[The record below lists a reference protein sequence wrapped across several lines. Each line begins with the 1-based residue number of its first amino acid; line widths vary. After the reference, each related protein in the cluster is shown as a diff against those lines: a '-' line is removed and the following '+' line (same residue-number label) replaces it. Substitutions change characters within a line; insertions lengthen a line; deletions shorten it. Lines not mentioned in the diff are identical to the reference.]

1 MVDALGPASVLEGW
15 RAPFRRRTI
24 TQSVVE
30 GGRRAS
36 STPRWTLEIIDIGQ
50 PLVPGCLWNGE
61 PITATLRDLRV
72 DARSAAA
79 LVPSLL
85 GLPRGLHCVMRPLDY
100 LRILR
105 RRWWILVVGVLIGS
119 LLAYATRPSELT
131 VLKATA
137 PSISYRA
144 QHLLQSVDGDGSSKR
159 AVDYD
164 RLALNT
170 IAGPVPDAAIKSL
183 GGTLYNA
190 AIAKQEATSSDTK
203 AGGAANSAVRNRLN
217 SDSPGVP
224 SVRQGK
230 GVVSF
235 YVKDFAHFITVAAVP
250 DPATG
255 ALSITATG
263 AKDLSIQTANAFA
276 DELQASLVAKAKAR
290 YDASLARTTSDR
302 DGVTSQLGLLD
313 GQIALTPDP
322 VLHNQLAQ
330 KRATLSTRVD
340 ELNQTILQLLRDGPG
355 GSPLETLSRA
365 VPERVTLIAAPGGSA
380 LDPNQRMM
388 LGGAIGFFLALA
400 LLVITE
406 LLGARI
412 RDVGGTEGAA
422 RMPVIAE
429 IPVVKMDRAD
439 RFMVATS
446 AAPASLTAEA
456 YRSLRTSLL
465 AMWQRHPKNVA
476 YAGSG
481 AVAAGQGGRPLRT
494 LLVTS
499 PGPAEGKSISVVNL
513 AAAFAETGVSVIVID
528 ADFRRPTQ
536 TRYFDRPRNPN
547 MGDLDLTC
555 EPDDLEA
562 ILQDTEVPGVRLA
575 ASAPTKSDPGHAI
588 AVAKA
593 TVAAAMQL
601 ADIVIVDSPPI
612 LLANDAADLAL
623 GVDASILLARSGW
636 TRRSGIVSAAD
647 LLRRLEAT
655 VIGVVIVGAEHGVR
669 AGYYGYYGY
678 YGYGY
683 GYAHPGEVSIVKR
696 LLPWK
701 VGKKG
706 GVRSGPPSRTTV
718 GVPTPSTGSERL
730 PARPSGPDADDPWV

>member
-1 MVDALGPASVLEGW
+1 
-15 RAPFRRRTI
+15 
-24 TQSVVE
+24 
-30 GGRRAS
+30 
-36 STPRWTLEIIDIGQ
+36 
-50 PLVPGCLWNGE
+50 
-61 PITATLRDLRV
+61 
-72 DARSAAA
+72 
-79 LVPSLL
+79 
-85 GLPRGLHCVMRPLDY
+85 MRPLDY

-105 RRWWILVVGVLIGS
+105 RRWWILVVGALIGS
-119 LLAYATRPSELT
+119 LLAFATRPSELT

-159 AVDYD
+159 SVDYD

-170 IAGPVPDAAIKSL
+170 IRGPVPDAAIKSL
-183 GGTLYNA
+183 GGTLYNP
-190 AIAKQEATSSDTK
+190 AIAKQQETSSDTS
-203 AGGAANSAVRNRLN
+203 AGGGGANSAVRNRNN
-217 SDSPGVP
+217 SDNPGVP

-230 GVVSF
+230 GIISF
-235 YVKDFAHFITVAAVP
+235 YIKDLLHYVIVAAVP

-255 ALSITATG
+255 ALSISATG
-263 AKDLSIQTANAFA
+263 GKDLAVQTANAFA
-276 DELQASLVAKAKAR
+276 DELQKSLTAKAR
-290 YDASLARTTSDR
+290 ARYDLSLARTTSDR
-302 DGVTSQLGLLD
+302 DGLTGQLGGLD
-313 GQIALTPDP
+313 GQIAVTPDP
-322 VLHNQLAQ
+322 VLRNQLTQ
-330 KRATLSTRVD
+330 RRATLTTRID
-340 ELNQTILQLLRDGPG
+340 DLNQTILQLLRDGPG
-355 GSPLETLSRA
+355 GSPLETLARA
-365 VPERVTLIAAPGGSA
+365 SLGSETFIRAPGGSA

-400 LLVITE
+400 ILVITE

-412 RDVGGTEGAA
+412 RDVSGTEGAA

-476 YAGSG
+476 LPVGG
-481 AVAAGQGGRPLRT
+481 AANGTGVHGGRPLRT

-513 AAAFAETGVSVIVID
+513 AAAFAETGVSVIVVD

-575 ASAPTKSDPGHAI
+575 ASAPSKSDPGHAI

-593 TVAAAMQL
+593 TIAAATQL

-636 TRRSGIVSAAD
+636 TRRSGIVSAAE
-647 LLRRLEAT
+647 LMRRLEAT

-701 VGKKG
+701 G
-706 GVRSGPPSRTTV
+706 GRKAGSRTSARSTV
-718 GVPTPSTGSERL
+718 GMPAAPTASEHP
-730 PARPSGPDADDPWV
+730 PARPAASDPDDPWV

>member
-1 MVDALGPASVLEGW
+1 
-15 RAPFRRRTI
+15 
-24 TQSVVE
+24 
-30 GGRRAS
+30 
-36 STPRWTLEIIDIGQ
+36 
-50 PLVPGCLWNGE
+50 
-61 PITATLRDLRV
+61 
-72 DARSAAA
+72 
-79 LVPSLL
+79 
-85 GLPRGLHCVMRPLDY
+85 MRPLDY

-105 RRWWILVVGVLIGS
+105 RRWWILVVGALIGS
-119 LLAYATRPSELT
+119 LLAFATRPSELT

-144 QHLLQSVDGDGSSKR
+144 QHLLQSVDSDGTSKR
-159 AVDYD
+159 SVDYD

-170 IAGPVPDAAIKSL
+170 IAGPVPAAAIKSL
-183 GGTLYNA
+183 GGTLYNP
-190 AIAKQEATSSDTK
+190 AIAKQKDTTSDTS
-203 AGGAANSAVRNRLN
+203 AGGGSANSAVRNRNN
-217 SDSPGVP
+217 SDNPGVP

-235 YVKDFAHFITVAAVP
+235 YIGDLLHYVTVAAVP

-255 ALSITATG
+255 ALSISATG
-263 AKDLSIQTANAFA
+263 GKEVAVQAANAFA
-276 DELQASLVAKAKAR
+276 DELQRSLVAKAKAR
-290 YDASLARTTSDR
+290 YDASLARTTSER
-302 DGVTSQLGLLD
+302 DDVTGQFAALD
-313 GQIALTPDP
+313 LQITLTPDP
-322 VLHNQLAQ
+322 VLRNQLAQ
-330 KRATLSTRVD
+330 RRANLTTRVD
-340 ELNQTILQLLRDGPG
+340 ELNQTILQLDRDGPG
-355 GSPLETLSRA
+355 GSQLETLARA
-365 VPERVTLIAAPGGSA
+365 SLDSETFIRSPGGSA

-412 RDVGGTEGAA
+412 RDVSGTEGAA

-429 IPVVKMDRAD
+429 IPVVKMDRSD

-481 AVAAGQGGRPLRT
+481 AANGSGVPGGRPLRT

-562 ILQDTEVPGVRLA
+562 ILQDTDVPGVRLA
-575 ASAPTKSDPGHAI
+575 ASAPSKSDPGHAI

-593 TVAAAMQL
+593 TVTAAMEL

-636 TRRSGIVSAAD
+636 TRRSGIVSAAE

-701 VGKKG
+701 G
-706 GVRSGPPSRTTV
+706 GRKAGAAK
-718 GVPTPSTGSERL
+718 PSTTRSTVAMPAAPTASEHF
-730 PARPSGPDADDPWV
+730 PARPAASDPDDPWV

>member
-1 MVDALGPASVLEGW
+1 MLTAYG
-15 RAPFRRRTI
+15 
-24 TQSVVE
+24 
-30 GGRRAS
+30 
-36 STPRWTLEIIDIGQ
+36 
-50 PLVPGCLWNGE
+50 
-61 PITATLRDLRV
+61 TATGSQLHSVAFALTLQ
-72 DARSAAA
+72 ARA
-79 LVPSLL
+79 VHVRSLSD
-85 GLPRGLHCVMRPLDY
+85 LPRGLHCVMGPLDY

-105 RRWWILVVGVLIGS
+105 RRWWILVVGALIGS
-119 LLAYATRPSELT
+119 LLAFATRPSELT

-137 PSISYRA
+137 PSIAYRA
-144 QHLLQSVDGDGSSKR
+144 QHLLQSVDSDGTSKR

-170 IAGPVPDAAIKSL
+170 IAGPVPEAAIKSL
-183 GGTLYNA
+183 GGTLYNP
-190 AIAKQEATSSDTK
+190 AIAKQEVTSSDTK
-203 AGGAANSAVRNRLN
+203 AGGGANSTVRNRLN
-217 SDSPGVP
+217 SDNPGVP

-235 YVKDFAHFITVAAVP
+235 YIKDFLHYVTVAAVP

-255 ALSITATG
+255 ALSISATG
-263 AKDLSIQTANAFA
+263 GKEVAVQAANAFA
-276 DELQASLVAKAKAR
+276 DELQRTLVAKARAR
-290 YDASLARTTSDR
+290 YDGSLTRTTSER
-302 DGVTSQLGLLD
+302 DGLTVQITALD
-313 GQIALTPDP
+313 APIALTPDP
-322 VLHNQLAQ
+322 VLRNQLAQ
-330 KRATLSTRVD
+330 RRANLTTRVD
-340 ELNQTILQLLRDGPG
+340 ELNQTISQLLRDGPG
-355 GSPLETLSRA
+355 GSPLETLARA
-365 VPERVTLIAAPGGSA
+365 SAELETFIRSPGGSA

-412 RDVGGTEGAA
+412 RDVSGTEGAA

-481 AVAAGQGGRPLRT
+481 AANGSGVPGGRPLRT

-562 ILQDTEVPGVRLA
+562 ILQDTDVPGVRLA
-575 ASAPTKSDPGHAI
+575 ASAPSKSDPGHAI

-593 TVAAAMQL
+593 TVTAAMEL

-636 TRRSGIVSAAD
+636 TRRSGIVSAAE

-701 VGKKG
+701 G
-706 GVRSGPPSRTTV
+706 GRKAGAAK
-718 GVPTPSTGSERL
+718 PSTTRSTVAMPAAPTASEHL
-730 PARPSGPDADDPWV
+730 PPRTAASDPDDPWV

>member
-1 MVDALGPASVLEGW
+1 
-15 RAPFRRRTI
+15 
-24 TQSVVE
+24 
-30 GGRRAS
+30 
-36 STPRWTLEIIDIGQ
+36 
-50 PLVPGCLWNGE
+50 
-61 PITATLRDLRV
+61 
-72 DARSAAA
+72 
-79 LVPSLL
+79 
-85 GLPRGLHCVMRPLDY
+85 MRPLDY

-105 RRWWILVVGVLIGS
+105 RRWWILVVGALIGA
-119 LLAYATRPSELT
+119 LLAFATRPSELT

-144 QHLLQSVDGDGSSKR
+144 QHLLQSVDGDGTSKR

-170 IAGPVPDAAIKSL
+170 IAGPVPEAAIKSL
-183 GGTLYNA
+183 GGTLYNP
-190 AIAKQEATSSDTK
+190 AIAKQKDTTSDTS
-203 AGGAANSAVRNRLN
+203 AGGGGANSQVRNRNN
-217 SDSPGVP
+217 SDNPGVP

-235 YVKDFAHFITVAAVP
+235 YIGDFLHFVTVAAVP

-255 ALSITATG
+255 ALSISATG
-263 AKDLSIQTANAFA
+263 GKEVAVQAANAFA
-276 DELQASLVAKAKAR
+276 DELQKSLVAKAKAR
-290 YDASLARTTSDR
+290 YEASLARTTAER
-302 DGVTSQLGLLD
+302 DGLAGQVTALD
-313 GQIALTPDP
+313 TQIALTPDP

-330 KRATLSTRVD
+330 RRANLTTRVD

-355 GSPLETLSRA
+355 GSPLETLARA
-365 VPERVTLIAAPGGSA
+365 SVGLETFIRSPGGSA
-380 LDPNQRMM
+380 LDANQRMM
-388 LGGAIGFFLALA
+388 LGGAIGFFLSLA

-412 RDVGGTEGAA
+412 RDVAGTEGAA

-481 AVAAGQGGRPLRT
+481 AANGSGVHGGRPLRT

-575 ASAPTKSDPGHAI
+575 ASAPSKSDPGHAI

-593 TVAAAMQL
+593 TVVAAMQL

-636 TRRSGIVSAAD
+636 TRRSGIVSAAE

-696 LLPWK
+696 LLPWR
-701 VGKKG
+701 G
-706 GVRSGPPSRTTV
+706 GRKAGAASSAAKRSTV
-718 GVPTPSTGSERL
+718 GMPAPPTASEHL
-730 PARPSGPDADDPWV
+730 PARAAASDPDDPWV

>member
-1 MVDALGPASVLEGW
+1 
-15 RAPFRRRTI
+15 
-24 TQSVVE
+24 
-30 GGRRAS
+30 
-36 STPRWTLEIIDIGQ
+36 
-50 PLVPGCLWNGE
+50 
-61 PITATLRDLRV
+61 
-72 DARSAAA
+72 
-79 LVPSLL
+79 
-85 GLPRGLHCVMRPLDY
+85 MRPLDY

-105 RRWWILVVGVLIGS
+105 RRWWILVVGVLIGA
-119 LLAYATRPSELT
+119 LLAFATRPSELT

-137 PSISYRA
+137 PGISYRA
-144 QHLLQSVDGDGSSKR
+144 QHLLQSVDSDRSIAR

-190 AIAKQEATSSDTK
+190 AIAKQPATSETS
-203 AGGAANSAVRNRLN
+203 AGGGANSAVRNRQN
-217 SDSPGVP
+217 SDNPGVP

-230 GVVSF
+230 GLVSF
-235 YVKDFAHFITVAAVP
+235 LVGDFSGFVTVAAVP

-255 ALSITATG
+255 ALSISATG
-263 AKDLSIQTANAFA
+263 GKELSVKAANAFA
-276 DELQASLVAKAKAR
+276 DELQKSLTAKAQFR
-290 YDASLARTTSDR
+290 YDAALSRNMSDR
-302 DGVTSQLGLLD
+302 DATA
-313 GQIALTPDP
+313 GQIGAIDFQIGTTPDP
-322 VLHNQLAQ
+322 ILRSQLIQ
-330 KRATLSTRVD
+330 RRANLATRLD
-340 ELNQTILQLLRDGPG
+340 DLNRSIAELDRDGPA
-355 GSPLETLSRA
+355 GSPLETLARA
-365 VPERVTLIAAPGGSA
+365 SAGMQTLIVAPGGSA
-380 LDPNQRMM
+380 LEPNQRMM

-400 LLVITE
+400 LLVVTE

-412 RDVGGTEGAA
+412 RDVATTEGAA

-476 YAGSG
+476 YATG
-481 AVAAGQGGRPLRT
+481 AAGNGNGGAPGGRPLRT

-513 AAAFAETGVSVIVID
+513 AAAFAETGVSVIVVD

-562 ILQDTEVPGVRLA
+562 ILQDTDVPGVRLA
-575 ASAPTKSDPGHAI
+575 ASAPSKSDPGHAI

-593 TVAAAMQL
+593 TVAAATQL
-601 ADIVIVDSPPI
+601 ADIVLVDSPPI

-647 LLRRLEAT
+647 LMRRLEAT

-701 VGKKG
+701 AGRKTESRPQSTP
-706 GVRSGPPSRTTV
+706 RST
-718 GVPTPSTGSERL
+718 VPTPSAPSRAAAEHL
-730 PARPSGPDADDPWV
+730 PRPSAAPDADDPWV

>member
-1 MVDALGPASVLEGW
+1 
-15 RAPFRRRTI
+15 
-24 TQSVVE
+24 
-30 GGRRAS
+30 
-36 STPRWTLEIIDIGQ
+36 
-50 PLVPGCLWNGE
+50 
-61 PITATLRDLRV
+61 
-72 DARSAAA
+72 
-79 LVPSLL
+79 
-85 GLPRGLHCVMRPLDY
+85 MRPLDY

-105 RRWWILVVGVLIGS
+105 RRWWILVVGALIGA
-119 LLAYATRPSELT
+119 LLAFATRPSELT

-144 QHLLQSVDGDGSSKR
+144 QHLLQSVDGDGTSKR

-170 IAGPVPDAAIKSL
+170 IAGPVPEAALKSL
-183 GGTLYNA
+183 GGTLYNP
-190 AIAKQEATSSDTK
+190 AIAKQKETSSDTG
-203 AGGAANSAVRNRLN
+203 AGGGGANSAVRNRNN
-217 SDSPGVP
+217 SDNPGVP

-230 GVVSF
+230 GVVAF
-235 YVKDFAHFITVAAVP
+235 FIGDFTHYVTVAAVP

-255 ALSITATG
+255 ALSISATG
-263 AKDLSIQTANAFA
+263 GREDAVKVANVFA
-276 DELQASLVAKAKAR
+276 DELQKSLVAKAQAR
-290 YDASLARTTSDR
+290 YSASLTRTTSER
-302 DGVTSQLGLLD
+302 DGLTGQVTTLD
-313 GQIALTPDP
+313 GQIAVTPDP
-322 VLHNQLAQ
+322 VLRNQLSQ
-330 KRATLSTRVD
+330 RRANLTTRVD
-340 ELNQTILQLLRDGPG
+340 ELNQTILGLLRDGPG

-365 VPERVTLIAAPGGSA
+365 SLGLETFIRSPGGSA

-412 RDVGGTEGAA
+412 RDVAGTEGAA

-465 AMWQRHPKNVA
+465 AMWQRHPKNIA
-476 YAGSG
+476 YAGTG
-481 AVAAGQGGRPLRT
+481 AANGTGVHGGRPLRT

-562 ILQDTEVPGVRLA
+562 ILQDTDVPGVRLA
-575 ASAPTKSDPGHAI
+575 ASAPSKSDPGHAI

-593 TVAAAMQL
+593 AVAAAMQL

-636 TRRSGIVSAAD
+636 TRRSGIVSAAE

-701 VGKKG
+701 G
-706 GVRSGPPSRTTV
+706 GRKAGAAKPTTTRSTVSMSAAPIASEHLPSR
-718 GVPTPSTGSERL
+718 
-730 PARPSGPDADDPWV
+730 PAAADPDDPWV

>member
-1 MVDALGPASVLEGW
+1 
-15 RAPFRRRTI
+15 
-24 TQSVVE
+24 
-30 GGRRAS
+30 
-36 STPRWTLEIIDIGQ
+36 
-50 PLVPGCLWNGE
+50 
-61 PITATLRDLRV
+61 
-72 DARSAAA
+72 
-79 LVPSLL
+79 
-85 GLPRGLHCVMRPLDY
+85 MRPLDY

-105 RRWWILVVGVLIGS
+105 RRWWILVVGALIGS
-119 LLAYATRPSELT
+119 LLAFATRPSELT

-144 QHLLQSVDGDGSSKR
+144 QHLLQSVDSNGTSKR

-170 IAGPVPDAAIKSL
+170 IAGPVPEAAIKSL
-183 GGTLYNA
+183 GGTLYNP
-190 AIAKQEATSSDTK
+190 AIAKQTTSDTSAS
-203 AGGAANSAVRNRLN
+203 AGGANSQVRNRNN
-217 SDSPGVP
+217 SDNPGVP

-230 GVVSF
+230 GVISF
-235 YVKDFAHFITVAAVP
+235 YIGDFLHYVTVAAVP

-255 ALSITATG
+255 ALSISATG
-263 AKDLSIQTANAFA
+263 GKDVAVQAANAFA
-276 DELQASLVAKAKAR
+276 DELQKSLVAKAKAR
-290 YDASLARTTSDR
+290 YNASLTRTTSER
-302 DGVTSQLGLLD
+302 DGLAGQITAFD
-313 GQIALTPDP
+313 AQIALTPDP
-322 VLHNQLAQ
+322 VSRNPLTQR
-330 KRATLSTRVD
+330 RANLTTRVD
-340 ELNQTILQLLRDGPG
+340 ELNQTVLGLLRDGPG
-355 GSPLETLSRA
+355 GSPLETLTRA
-365 VPERVTLIAAPGGSA
+365 SLGSEMFIRSPGGSA

-388 LGGAIGFFLALA
+388 LGGAIGFFLSLA

-412 RDVGGTEGAA
+412 RDVAGTEGAA

-439 RFMVATS
+439 RFIVATS

-481 AVAAGQGGRPLRT
+481 AANGSGVHGGRPLRT

-555 EPDDLEA
+555 ETDDLEA
-562 ILQDTEVPGVRLA
+562 ILQDTDVPGVRLA
-575 ASAPTKSDPGHAI
+575 ASAPSKSDPGHAI

-593 TVAAAMQL
+593 AVAAAMQL
-601 ADIVIVDSPPI
+601 ADIVLVDSPPI

-636 TRRSGIVSAAD
+636 TRRSGIVSAAE

-701 VGKKG
+701 G
-706 GVRSGPPSRTTV
+706 GRKAGATSSPAKRSTV
-718 GVPTPSTGSERL
+718 AMPAAPTVSEHL
-730 PARPSGPDADDPWV
+730 PARPAAPDPDDPWV